1 MRLLIMVNAVVGSI
15 AGSYIPL
22 FWGGSVFSM
31 TSLILSAM
39 GGFLGIWLG
48 YKMAGRMGL

>member
-1 MRLLIMVNAVVGSI
+1 MINTIIGSI

-31 TSLILSAM
+31 VSLILGAV
-39 GGFLGIWLG
+39 GGFLGIWVG
-48 YKMAGRMGL
+48 YKMADKMGL